1 MLYGCF
7 IFSGE
12 EVFDAVWCMQFTHE
26 VTAIT
31 FLGNH
36 LRVTHL
42 LKMVK
47 NEHHVCSLQ
56 GRKPLCTGP
65 KQVII
70 FTFCNWT
77 RSCIFL
83 CRAHE
88 TCLLDPVPLHVFSAT
103 TTDKPL
109 EKPGRYTARMW
120 LNLTQK
126 VCEKVNKPPIV
137 WDSPTL
143 AETKTQKRDFH
154 LSILTRHI
162 ASMCHGGVACS
173 YQYSGSWGEMSR
185 RGLTASKC

>member
-1 MLYGCF
+1 MPYGCY

-12 EVFDAVWCMQFTHE
+12 EVFDAVWCTQFTHE

-109 EKPGRYTARMW
+109 EKRGRYTARMW

-137 WDSPTL
+137 PNSGRNKN
-143 AETKTQKRDFH
+143 TKEGFPPVYFNSAYCKY
-154 LSILTRHI
+154 
-162 ASMCHGGVACS
+162 V
-173 YQYSGSWGEMSR
+173 SR
-185 RGLTASKC
+185 RRGVFIPVQRELGWDESARANSI